1 MINYYVFN
9 KERRCFSR
17 ENVKLGKEMEILCFF
32 LAVYSVAN
40 NWHFEW

>member
-1 MINYYVFN
+1 MFLIRNIAASVA
-9 KERRCFSR
+9 K
-17 ENVKLGKEMEILCFF
+17 NVKLGKEMEILCFF